1 MYSIRKVSQLVG
13 IPAVT
18 IRAWENRYQLTEP
31 IRSTGGHRL
40 YRDAD
45 IDALRW
51 IKQQMDGH
59 HLKISEAVTLYRDKM
74 ANSAVGTIECRFAS
88 LIDRLY
94 RELADLNT
102 VQANEVIDLC
112 FSLFHHEEVFHHILT
127 PVMKQIGAAWEH
139 GLLSVA
145 QEHFA
150 SQIII
155 QRCTQFMRILPLNP
169 QLPRAVALCPQGEH
183 HQMGL
188 MLFSLFLRNKGHDV
202 IYLGPD
208 TPLDDITDLIR
219 AKNIEIAAISA
230 NNPKLANSVEQWIA
244 ENRQSYPELAI
255 IIGGDGFR
263 NCSPTLA
270 PHVYPPGPSEWDNW
284 YRLLLRKSGSSY
296 VQP

>member
-18 IRAWENRYQLTEP
+18 IRAWENRYQITEP
-31 IRSTGGHRL
+31 VRSAGGHRL

-45 IDALRW
+45 IDTLRW
-51 IKQQMDGH
+51 IKQQMDSC
-59 HLKISEAVTLYRDKM
+59 HLKISEAVTLYRNKQ
-74 ANSAVGTIECRFAS
+74 AITSSTRTFSEPNRFTS
-88 LIDRLY
+88 LSEQLC
-94 RELADLNT
+94 RELVDMNT

-127 PVMKQIGAAWEH
+127 PVMRQIGTAWEN
-139 GLLSVA
+139 GVISVA

-155 QRCTQFMRILPLNP
+155 QRCTQFIRILPLNP
-169 QLPRAVALCPQGEH
+169 HLPRAVALCPEGEH

-208 TPLDDITDLIR
+208 TPLNDITALIG
-219 AKNIEIAAISA
+219 AKNIGIVAISL
-230 NNPKLANSVEQWIA
+230 NNPALAGSVEKWITQC
-244 ENRQSYPELAI
+244 RQAYPALTI
-255 IIGGDGFR
+255 IAGGDGFQG
-263 NCSPTLA
+263 CSANLA
-270 PHVYPPGPSEWDNW
+270 PLVCPPGPSEWDNW
-284 YRLLLRKSGSSY
+284 YSLLLYR
-296 VQP
+296 